1 MPKVAREID
10 SWDLLDQL
18 VYTEEWPL
26 EIDRLAQLE
35 DYAKSGHMTEAQ
47 LARYDELKALVS
59 ANTPLLERI
68 LEIRR

>member
-1 MPKVAREID
+1 MEGSERTDRVLELSLRSWERVPKVAREID

-35 DYAKSGHMTEAQ
+35 D
-47 LARYDELKALVS
+47 
-59 ANTPLLERI
+59 
-68 LEIRR
+68 